1 MQPLVSILIPAHN
14 ARRWLGA
21 TIESA
26 LAQTWPCTEVIVVEN
41 GSTDGTLEAARSYAG
56 RGVRVV
62 RQEQAGGCAARNRAF
77 ALSKGDYIQWLDA
90 DDLLAPDKIER
101 QMEVALASG
110 SPRVLLSSAFG
121 SFYRRPR
128 AAVFRPTALW
138 EDLDPVEWLCRKL
151 GGNLWL
157 QTATWLA
164 SRELTEA
171 AGPWDEQ
178 LRKDQDGEYACRL
191 VRACER
197 VRFVGAAR
205 VYYRITGASSVGY
218 LGNSRAKQD
227 SLFRSVTL
235 CIGHLRSLEDSA
247 RTRAAALRLLQ
258 GLFHIYDPE
267 RGEIVRRLQEMAGE
281 LGGTLERTGMGWKY
295 GWMDRLFGRP
305 AAKRAQRNYNRAK
318 TALRI
323 AADGL
328 RWRIERLGSAGK
340 GTGDEARKA

>member
-14 ARRWLGA
+14 ARRWIGA

-26 LAQTWPCTEVIVVEN
+26 LAQTWPRREIIVVEN
-41 GSTDGTLEAARSYAG
+41 GSSDGTAEVARRYEW
-56 RGVRVV
+56 RGVKVV
-62 RQEQAGGCAARNRAF
+62 EQEKAAGCAARNRAF
-77 ALSKGDYIQWLDA
+77 GLSRGDYIQWLDA
-90 DDLLAPDKIER
+90 DDLLAPDKIAR

-110 SPRVLLSSAFG
+110 SPRVLLSSGFG

-128 AAVFRPTALW
+128 AAVFRPTGLW

-151 GGNLWL
+151 GRNLWL
-157 QTATWLA
+157 QTATWLV

-218 LGNSRAKQD
+218 LGNSASKQD
-227 SLFRSVTL
+227 SLFRSAEL
-235 CIGHLRSLEDSA
+235 CIGYMRLLEDSA
-247 RTRAAALRLLQ
+247 RTRDAALRLLQ
-258 GLFHIYDPE
+258 DLFHIYDPG
-267 RGEIVRRLQEMAGE
+267 RPDIAGRMQEMAAE
-281 LGGTLERTGMGWKY
+281 LGGTLVRPALEWKY
-295 GWMDRLFGRP
+295 AWIDRVFGRC
-305 AAKRAQRNYNRAK
+305 AALAARRIYNRHK
-318 TALRI
+318 TAWKI
-323 AADGL
+323 GWDGVL
-328 RWRIERLGSAGK
+328 QRIEMWTGGGRAGQW
-340 GTGDEARKA
+340 G

>member
-26 LAQTWPCTEVIVVEN
+26 LAQTWPFTEVIVVEN

-323 AADGL
+323 AADRL